1 MAIDQPAWGQ
11 KRVANELAKEGITVS
26 QAGVRVIWLRND
38 LERFEKRLK
47 ALEKASASKPFA
59 ISAVSGDGVNAV
71 LGALLSII
79 GERRRDE
86 AQKAR
91 AKEAK
96 EDAL

>member
-47 ALEKASASKPFA
+47 ALE
-59 ISAVSGDGVNAV
+59 
-71 LGALLSII
+71 
-79 GERRRDE
+79 
-86 AQKAR
+86 AR
-91 AKEAK
+91 AAQEGWIYTFESMDLAK
-96 EDAL
+96 EKLLQPLSVN